1 MTRRE
6 RRRLLAAGLLAL
18 AIAALFAA
26 AVVVD
31 AGSVAQTALV
41 ELLFRTRPPRAAR
54 ATVIVGIDQ
63 RSYQAL
69 LSEHGPMAVWPRTLY
84 GRALDALAGAGP
96 RVIAFALFFD
106 SPRPGDDELAAA
118 MRRAGTVLTPVE
130 AQGPKA
136 VDPRPGVP
144 QQFDAFVRPTA
155 TLRNAG
161 AGEGLTNVT
170 TDRDS
175 VVRSL
180 PLALSVGGQ
189 QLPSLALTIVARFT
203 RRPAVFDAPPARGV
217 VYAAGRAI
225 PVTARDTMTIN
236 YLGPPSRPD
245 GAGPFPILSFVD
257 VLAGRFDPEAV
268 RDRIV
273 LLGPTIRGVDEHATP
288 TSGDVRMWGVE
299 VLASA
304 VETVL
309 GQRYLVPVSPGLT
322 VVTILALA
330 LLGGLAVSVWRPVR
344 AVLAVGSL
352 LVLYAIAG
360 AVLFDAGLLL
370 DLVRPPAALV
380 LASAAV
386 LVHRVLFGEA
396 EQRMVRDA
404 MARYLS
410 PAVSRWVLEDPDRL
424 RLGGEMREMTVLFS
438 DLRSFTTLAHTLPPE
453 TLVALLNLYR
463 TEMTDLVLRH
473 DGVLAQYAGD
483 AIEAFW
489 NAPMAQPDHARRACA
504 AALDMV
510 ARVAQLRPEFARRGW
525 LDLDL
530 GIGINTGPMVVG
542 NMGSRN
548 HLAYTA
554 VGDAVNVAA
563 RLEGLS
569 KQYGTRIVIGEATR
583 RAAGDAMV
591 YRPLDLVAV
600 KGRDEPLA
608 VYEVVGH
615 AGRVAPEVVRR
626 VARYQEAVL
635 WYRERRWDE
644 AAALLDALAAEAPE
658 DRPIALYRRRCAALL
673 ADPPP
678 ADWNGVYVARTK

>member
-1 MTRRE
+1 
-6 RRRLLAAGLLAL
+6 
-18 AIAALFAA
+18 
-26 AVVVD
+26 
-31 AGSVAQTALV
+31 
-41 ELLFRTRPPRAAR
+41 
-54 ATVIVGIDQ
+54 
-63 RSYQAL
+63 
-69 LSEHGPMAVWPRTLY
+69 
-84 GRALDALAGAGP
+84 
-96 RVIAFALFFD
+96 
-106 SPRPGDDELAAA
+106 
-118 MRRAGTVLTPVE
+118 MRRAGTVLMPVE
-130 AQGPKA
+130 AQGPRA
-136 VDPRPGVP
+136 FDPRPGVA
-144 QQFDAFVRPTA
+144 QQFEAFVRPTP
-155 TLRNAG
+155 TLREAA
-161 AGEGLTNVT
+161 AGEGLTNIT

-180 PLALSVGGQ
+180 PLVLSAGGE

-203 RRPAVFDAPPARGV
+203 RRPTVLDAPPAGGV

-225 PVTARDTMTIN
+225 PVTAQDTMVIN

-245 GAGPFPILSFVD
+245 GTGPFRILSFVD
-257 VLAGRFDPEAV
+257 VLAGRFEPDAI

-299 VLASA
+299 ILASA

-309 GQRYLVPVSPGLT
+309 AQRHLVPVPPGVT
-322 VVTILALA
+322 VGSILALA
-330 LLGGLAVSVWRPVR
+330 LLGGLAVGAWRPVR
-344 AVLAVGSL
+344 AVLAAMGL

-360 AVLFDAGLLL
+360 AALFDAGLVL
-370 DLVRPPAALV
+370 DFVHPPGAMV
-380 LASAAV
+380 LACAAV

-424 RLGGEMREMTVLFS
+424 RLGGEVREMTVLFS
-438 DLRSFTTLAHTLPPE
+438 DLRSFTTLAHALPPE

-463 TEMTDLVLRH
+463 TEMTDVVLRH

-489 NAPMAQPDHARRACA
+489 NAPMAQPDHARRACLT
-504 AALDMV
+504 ALDML
-510 ARVAQLRPEFARRGW
+510 ARVAELRPEFARRGW

-530 GIGINTGPMVVG
+530 GIGINTGRMVVG

-569 KQYGTRIVIGEATR
+569 KEYGTRIVIGEATR
-583 RAAGDAMV
+583 AAAGDGLV
-591 YRPLDLVAV
+591 YRSLDLVAV

-608 VYEVVGH
+608 VYEVVGR
-615 AGRVAPEVVRR
+615 AGALAPDLVRR
-626 VARYQEAVL
+626 LARYHEAVAR
-635 WYRERRWDE
+635 YRERRWGE
-644 AAALLDALAAEAPE
+644 AAALLGALAAEAPE
-658 DRPIALYRRRCAALL
+658 DGPIALYRRRCAALL
-673 ADPPP
+673 AEPPP

>member
-6 RRRLLAAGLLAL
+6 RRRLLTAGLLGL
-18 AIAALFAA
+18 AVAALFTAA
-26 AVVVD
+26 FAVD
-31 AGSVAQTALV
+31 LGTVAQTALV
-41 ELLFRTRPPRAAR
+41 ELLFRSRPARPAR
-54 ATVIVGIDQ
+54 AIVIVGIDQ

-69 LSEHGPMAVWPRTLY
+69 SSQHGPMATWPRTLY
-84 GRALDALAGAGP
+84 GRALDALATAGP

-106 SPRPGDDELAAA
+106 SPRPGDAELAAT

-130 AQGPKA
+130 AQGPRA
-136 VDPRPGVP
+136 LDPRPGVA
-144 QQFDAFVRPTA
+144 QQFETFVRPTPA
-155 TLRNAG
+155 IRDAA
-161 AGEGLTNVT
+161 AGEGLTNIT

-175 VVRSL
+175 VVRGL
-180 PLALSVGGQ
+180 PLALSVGSE

-203 RRPAVFDAPPARGV
+203 RRPAVFDAPPSGGV

-225 PVTARDTMTIN
+225 PVTARDTMAIN

-245 GAGPFPILSFVD
+245 GTGSFRILSFVD
-257 VLAGRFDPEAV
+257 VLAGGFDPEAV

-299 VLASA
+299 ILANA

-309 GQRYLVPVSPGLT
+309 AQQYLVPVPPWIT
-322 VVTILALA
+322 VGSIVVLA
-330 LLGGLAVSVWRPVR
+330 LLGGLAVGAWRPVR
-344 AVLAVGSL
+344 AVLAAAGL

-360 AVLFDAGLLL
+360 AALFDAGRLL
-370 DLVRPPAALV
+370 DLVRPPGALV
-380 LASAAV
+380 VACAAV

-396 EQRMVRDA
+396 EQRTVRDA

-424 RLGGEMREMTVLFS
+424 RLGGELREMTVLFS
-438 DLRSFTTLAHTLPPE
+438 DLRNFTTLAHTLPPE

-489 NAPMAQPDHARRACA
+489 NAPMAQPDHARRACG

-510 ARVAQLRPEFARRGW
+510 ARVAELRPEFARRGW

-530 GIGINTGPMVVG
+530 GIGINTGRMVVG

-569 KQYGTRIVIGEATR
+569 KEYGSRIVIGQATR
-583 RAAGDAMV
+583 EAAGDGLA
-591 YRPLDLVAV
+591 YRSLDLVAV

-615 AGRVAPEVVRR
+615 AGRLAPELVRR
-626 VARYQEAVL
+626 LARYHEAVAR
-635 WYRERRWDE
+635 YRERRWKE
-644 AAALLDALAAEAPE
+644 AATLLDALAAEAPG
-658 DRPIALYRRRCAALL
+658 DGPIALYRRRCAELL

-678 ADWNGVYVARTK
+678 PDWNGVYVARTK

>member
-1 MTRRE
+1 
-6 RRRLLAAGLLAL
+6 
-18 AIAALFAA
+18 
-26 AVVVD
+26 
-31 AGSVAQTALV
+31 
-41 ELLFRTRPPRAAR
+41 
-54 ATVIVGIDQ
+54 VGIDQ

-69 LSEHGPMAVWPRTLY
+69 LSEHGPMSAWPRSLY

-96 RVIAFALFFD
+96 RVIAFAIFFD
-106 SPRPGDDELAAA
+106 SPRAGDAELAAT

-136 VDPRPGVP
+136 FDPRPGVA
-144 QQFDAFVRPTA
+144 QQFEAFVRPTRTVRA
-155 TLRNAG
+155 AA

-180 PLALSVGGQ
+180 PLALSAGGE

-203 RRPAVFDAPPARGV
+203 RRPAVFDAPPAGGV

-225 PVTARDTMTIN
+225 PVTARDTMVIN

-245 GAGPFPILSFVD
+245 GAGPFRILSFVD

-299 VLASA
+299 VLANA

-309 GQRYLVPVSPGLT
+309 SQRYLVPVSAGVT
-322 VVTILALA
+322 VGSIVVLA
-330 LLGGLAVSVWRPVR
+330 LLGGLAVVTWRPVR
-344 AVLAVGSL
+344 AVLAAVG
-352 LVLYAIAG
+352 LVGLYGIVGVA
-360 AVLFDAGLLL
+360 LFDAGLLL
-370 DLVRPPAALV
+370 DLVYPTGALV
-380 LASAAV
+380 LTCAAV

-396 EQRMVRDA
+396 EQRMIRDA

-424 RLGGEMREMTVLFS
+424 RLGGELREMTVLFS
-438 DLRSFTTLAHTLPPE
+438 DLRNFTTLAHTLPPE

-489 NAPMAQPDHARRACA
+489 NAPMAQADHARRACA
-504 AALDMV
+504 TALDML
-510 ARVAQLRPEFARRGW
+510 ARVAELRPEFARQGW
-525 LDLDL
+525 TDLDL
-530 GIGINTGPMVVG
+530 GIGINTGRMVVG

-569 KQYGTRIVIGEATR
+569 KEYGARIVIGESTR
-583 RAAGDAMV
+583 IAAGDSLV
-591 YRPLDLVAV
+591 YRDLDLVAV
-600 KGRDEPLA
+600 KGRDEPLG

-615 AGRVAPEVVRR
+615 AGALAPELVRR
-626 VARYQEAVL
+626 LARYHEAIAR
-635 WYRERRWDE
+635 YRDRRWDE
-644 AAALLDALAAEAPE
+644 AAARLDALAAEAP
-658 DRPIALYRRRCAALL
+658 DDGPIALYRRRCAALL
-673 ADPPP
+673 AEPPP
-678 ADWNGVYVARTK
+678 PDWDGVYVARTK

>member
-1 MTRRE
+1 MTARE
-6 RRRLLAAGLLAL
+6 RRRLLVAGLLGLGAGV
-18 AIAALFAA
+18 AFTAAFAGNVA
-26 AVVVD
+26 
-31 AGSVAQTALV
+31 SVAQTALV
-41 ELLFRTRPPRAAR
+41 ELLFRTRPPRSAR
-54 ATVIVGIDQ
+54 STVIVGIDQ
-63 RSYQAL
+63 RSYQDL
-69 LSEHGPMAVWPRTLY
+69 LAQHGPMSAWPRTLY
-84 GRALDALAGAGP
+84 ARALDALADARP

-106 SPRPGDDELAAA
+106 SPRPGDGELAAR
-118 MRRAGTVLTPVE
+118 MRDAGNVLTPVE

-144 QQFDAFVRPTA
+144 QQFEAFVRPTPTIREA
-155 TLRNAG
+155 A
-161 AGEGLTNVT
+161 AGEGLTNIT

-180 PLALSVGGQ
+180 PLALSAGGE

-203 RRPAVFDAPPARGV
+203 RRPSVFDAPPARGV
-217 VYAAGRAI
+217 VYAAARAI
-225 PVTARDTMTIN
+225 PVTERDTMVID

-245 GAGPFPILSFVD
+245 GAGSFRILSFVD
-257 VLAGRFDPEAV
+257 VLAGRFDRDAV

-299 VLASA
+299 VLANA

-309 GQRYLVPVSPGLT
+309 AQRYLVPVAPWI
-322 VVTILALA
+322 TIGSIFGLA
-330 LLGGLAVSVWRPVR
+330 LLGGLAVGVWRPVR
-344 AVLAVGSL
+344 AVLAAAGL
-352 LVLYAIAG
+352 LVAYGVAG
-360 AVLFDAGLLL
+360 AVLFDAGLVL
-370 DLVRPPAALV
+370 DLVLPPAALV
-380 LASAAV
+380 VACAAV

-424 RLGGEMREMTVLFS
+424 RLGGELREMTVLFS
-438 DLRSFTTLAHTLPPE
+438 DLRGFTTLAHTLPPE
-453 TLVALLNLYR
+453 TLVPLLNLYR
-463 TEMTDLVLRH
+463 TAMTDLVLRH

-504 AALDMV
+504 TALDML
-510 ARVAQLRPEFARRGW
+510 ARVAELRHDFARRGW

-530 GIGINTGPMVVG
+530 GIGINTGRMVVG

-583 RAAGDAMV
+583 AAAGDALV

-608 VYEVVGH
+608 VYEVIGH
-615 AGRVAPEVVRR
+615 AGRLAPEVLRR
-626 VARYQEAVL
+626 LARYGEAIAS
-635 WYRERRWDE
+635 YRERRWDE
-644 AAALLDALAAEAPE
+644 AAALFDALAAEMP
-658 DRPIALYRRRCAALL
+658 DDGPVALYRRRCAALL